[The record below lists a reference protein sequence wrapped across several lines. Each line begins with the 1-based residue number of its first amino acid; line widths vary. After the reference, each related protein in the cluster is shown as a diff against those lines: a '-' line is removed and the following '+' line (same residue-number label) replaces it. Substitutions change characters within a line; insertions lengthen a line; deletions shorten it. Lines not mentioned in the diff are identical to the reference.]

1 MLAADDSTG
10 EQSGTNHLSY
20 ATPVMTKVLVTG
32 AAGFLGYH
40 VARKLL
46 GQGVAVVGVDCV
58 NSYYSTQ
65 LKRDRLAELAGFGNW
80 RFFEGNIA
88 DPAVL
93 KPAFAEIATGPV
105 VHLAAQ
111 AGVRWSLSHP
121 EAYVES
127 NLVSFGAILEAARHA
142 GTRHLVYASSSSV
155 YGGDASIPFSTKAR
169 TDQPL
174 SFYAA
179 TKKAN
184 EVMAYSYSHL
194 FDLPTT
200 GLRFFS
206 VYGPWGRPD
215 MAYWKFTDALL
226 RGTPITVYGDGSMR
240 RDFTYVDDVV
250 DVVVR
255 IGMTVPED
263 LLTWQGV
270 GQPTEIR
277 DVPSRIYN
285 VGNDRPVS
293 VSEMLRILEPLC
305 GRTANLVFEN
315 PSAADV
321 PATWADISELRRD
334 FGYSPTTSIEA
345 GLTRF
350 VEWYRGW
357 SGI

>member
-1 MLAADDSTG
+1 MLVEAG
-10 EQSGTNHLSY
+10 ETIPY
-20 ATPVMTKVLVTG
+20 ATPVMSKVLVTG

-40 VARKLL
+40 VAQKLL
-46 GQGVAVVGVDCV
+46 GQGVSVVGVDSV
-58 NSYYSTQ
+58 NNYYSTQ
-65 LKRDRLAELAGFGNW
+65 LKRDRLAGLAGFGNW
-80 RFFEGNIA
+80 RFFEGNVA
-88 DPAVL
+88 DPAVRRA
-93 KPAFAEIATGPV
+93 AFAEIGTGPV

-127 NLVSFGAILEAARHA
+127 NLVGFSAILEAARHA
-142 GTRHLVYASSSSV
+142 GTSHLVYASSSSV
-155 YGGDASIPFSTKAR
+155 YGGDASVPFHATAR

-174 SFYAA
+174 SLYAA

-194 FDLPTT
+194 FDLRTT

-226 RGTPITVYGDGSMR
+226 RGMPITVYGDGSMR

-255 IGMTVPED
+255 IAMSFPDDTPAS
-263 LLTWQGV
+263 QGV

-293 VSEMLRILEPLC
+293 VSEMLRILKTLC

-321 PATWADISELRRD
+321 PATWADISDLRRD
-334 FGYSPTTSIEA
+334 FGYSPATPIET

-357 SGI
+357 SGL

>member
-1 MLAADDSTG
+1 
-10 EQSGTNHLSY
+10 
-20 ATPVMTKVLVTG
+20 MTRVLVTG

-46 GQGVAVVGVDCV
+46 GQGVPVVGVDSV
-58 NSYYSTQ
+58 NNYYSTQ
-65 LKRDRLAELAGFGNW
+65 LKRARLAGLAGFGNW
-80 RFFEGNIA
+80 QFVEGNIA
-88 DPAVL
+88 DAAVR
-93 KPAFAEIATGPV
+93 KAAFAETGTGPV

-127 NLVSFGAILEAARHA
+127 NLVGFSAILEAARQV
-142 GTRHLVYASSSSV
+142 GTSHLVYASSSSV
-155 YGGDASIPFSTKAR
+155 YGGDASVPFSTTAR

-174 SFYAA
+174 SLYAA

-194 FDLPTT
+194 FDLRTT

-250 DVVVR
+250 DVIVR
-255 IGMTVPED
+255 IAMALPDDATAS
-263 LLTWQGV
+263 QGV
-270 GQPTEIR
+270 RQPPKIR

-293 VSEMLRILEPLC
+293 VLEMLRILETLC
-305 GRTANLVFEN
+305 GRTANLVFET

-334 FGYSPTTSIEA
+334 FGYSPTTAIEA

-357 SGI
+357 SRL

>member
-1 MLAADDSTG
+1 
-10 EQSGTNHLSY
+10 
-20 ATPVMTKVLVTG
+20 MTRVLVTG

-46 GQGVAVVGVDCV
+46 GQGVPVVGIDSV
-58 NSYYSTQ
+58 NDYYSPQ
-65 LKRDRLAELAGFGNW
+65 LKRDRLTGLSGFGNW
-80 RFFEGNIA
+80 RFLEGNIA
-88 DPAVL
+88 DPAVR
-93 KPAFAEIATGPV
+93 KAAFAETGTGPV

-111 AGVRWSLSHP
+111 AGVRWSLLHP

-127 NLVSFGAILEAARHA
+127 NLVGFSAILEAARQA
-142 GTRHLVYASSSSV
+142 GTSHLVYASSSSV
-155 YGGDASIPFSTKAR
+155 YGGGASVPFSTTAR

-174 SFYAA
+174 SLYAA

-194 FDLPTT
+194 FDLRTT

-250 DVVVR
+250 DVVAR
-255 IGMTVPED
+255 IAMAFPDDATAS
-263 LLTWQGV
+263 QGV
-270 GQPTEIR
+270 RQPPEIR

-285 VGNDRPVS
+285 IGNDRPVS
-293 VSEMLRILEPLC
+293 VFEMLRILETLC
-305 GRTANLVFEN
+305 GRTANLVFET
-315 PSAADV
+315 PSAADAA
-321 PATWADISELRRD
+321 ATWADISELRRD
-334 FGYSPTTSIEA
+334 FGYSPTTAIEA
-345 GLTRF
+345 GLTHF

-357 SGI
+357 SRL